1 MAALLLLEMSL
12 TFLRSASG
20 HSPALSP
27 FRDSESRTSLAA
39 MSGITNPRIP
49 FRLKLT
55 LLGAALATIPLA
67 FVGWRVLDANKQAVK
82 ANSQEIQLAILGDVA
97 RTIEESF
104 ADAQDALDALGR
116 VLTDASLDE
125 VSTERLAANILA
137 SQARVD
143 HAGVYGPDGT
153 FLDALIEERAQG
165 VELPTRLDDDL
176 IEVASAEGVATGRAE
191 LVLDS
196 PRVLVVLP
204 LRVRD
209 QVSGYVA
216 TYLSLSALQSRVERL
231 NELRFEGRANSLFVV
246 DNELRLIAHPSARGG
261 FLEPVDEPV
270 LEGIPERVLTENYQQ
285 SGEFDRDGD
294 GMVGTVVG
302 LRLVP
307 WALVAQV
314 PQSVAYV
321 SLFRIR
327 RIVLFTLA
335 IVIFLSLIAA
345 FYVARQITQPIK
357 QLADFANDLAA
368 RRFDRRV
375 TVETRDEL
383 GVLGDVMSAA
393 AAELQGS
400 EERIRKEMAI
410 RSDLGRYLPQEL
422 VEKVVAREQDMA
434 LGGARRNVTVL
445 FADVVAFTPLTDRLA
460 AEEVVGLLN
469 ELFTIMTDIVFRHN
483 GTIDKFIGDC
493 VMAVWGATDADGDHA
508 AEAVAAAD
516 DMMRWLEAGNSVW
529 EERFG
534 VRIELAIGIN
544 TGDAVVGN
552 IGSESRM
559 EYTVIGDTVNVAAR
573 LESIARPSQILITA
587 TTANAIDDAF
597 EVRSLGMRKLNGRNE
612 ELELFEVSP

>member
-1 MAALLLLEMSL
+1 MCS
-12 TFLRSASG
+12 T
-20 HSPALSP
+20 
-27 FRDSESRTSLAA
+27 LAA
-39 MSGITNPRIP
+39 MSGIPNPRVP
-49 FRLKLT
+49 FRFKLT

-67 FVGWRVLDANKQAVK
+67 FVGWRVLDVNKQAVK
-82 ANSQEIQLAILGDVA
+82 ANSHEIQLAILEDIA

-104 ADAQDALDALGR
+104 ADAQDALDGVGR
-116 VLTDASLDE
+116 VLTDTSLEEDA
-125 VSTERLAANILA
+125 TERLAANIL
-137 SQARVD
+137 SSHARVD
-143 HAGVYGPDGT
+143 HAGIYGPGGG
-153 FLDALIEERAQG
+153 FLDALVEARAEG
-165 VELPTRLDDDL
+165 VELPPQLDDNT
-176 IEVASAEGVATGRAE
+176 IEEACSEGVATGRAQ
-191 LVLDS
+191 LVLGS
-196 PRVLVVLP
+196 PRVMIVLP
-204 LRVRD
+204 LRVGD

-216 TYLSLSALQSRVERL
+216 TYLSLDALQSRVERL
-231 NELRFEGRANSLFVV
+231 NELRFEGRPDSLFVV
-246 DNELRLIAHPSARGG
+246 DNELRLIAHPTNTSG

-270 LEGIPERVLTENYQQ
+270 LEGITERILTENYQQ
-285 SGEFDRDGD
+285 SGEFERGSD

-327 RIVLFTLA
+327 QIVLITLA

-345 FYVARQITQPIK
+345 FYVARQITQPIR
-357 QLADFANDLAA
+357 QLADFAGDLAA
-368 RRFDRRV
+368 RRFDRRI

-400 EERIRKEMAI
+400 EERIREEMAI
-410 RSDLGRYLPQEL
+410 RSDLGRYLPHEL

-434 LGGARRNVTVL
+434 LGGARRKVSVL

-469 ELFTIMTDIVFRHN
+469 ELFTIMTDIVFRHD

-493 VMAVWGATDADGDHA
+493 VMAVWGAADSDDDHA
-508 AEAVAAAD
+508 AKAVAAAD

-587 TTANAIDDAF
+587 ATAEAIDDAF
-597 EVRSLGMRKLNGRNE
+597 DVRSLGMRKLSGRKE

>member
-1 MAALLLLEMSL
+1 MCSTLAL
-12 TFLRSASG
+12 
-20 HSPALSP
+20 
-27 FRDSESRTSLAA
+27 
-39 MSGITNPRIP
+39 MSGISNPRIP
-49 FRLKLT
+49 FRFKLT

-67 FVGWRVLDANKQAVK
+67 FVGWRVLDVNKQAVK
-82 ANSQEIQLAILGDVA
+82 ANSHEIQLAILEDIA

-104 ADAQDALDALGR
+104 ADAQDALDGVGR
-116 VLTDASLDE
+116 VLTDTSLDE
-125 VSTERLAANILA
+125 GSTERLAANIL
-137 SQARVD
+137 SSHARVD
-143 HAGVYGPDGT
+143 HAGIYGPDGG
-153 FLDALIEERAQG
+153 FLDALVEERAEG
-165 VELPTRLDDDL
+165 VELPPQLDDNT
-176 IEVASAEGVATGRAE
+176 IEEASSEGVATGAAQ
-191 LVLDS
+191 LVLGS
-196 PRVLVVLP
+196 PRVMIVLP
-204 LRVRD
+204 LRVGD

-216 TYLSLSALQSRVERL
+216 TYLSLDALQSRVERL
-231 NELRFEGRANSLFVV
+231 NELRFEGRPDSLFVV
-246 DNELRLIAHPSARGG
+246 DNERRLIAHPSHTAG
-261 FLEPVDEPV
+261 FLEPMDEPV
-270 LEGIPERVLTENYQQ
+270 LEGIAERVLTENYQQ
-285 SGEFDRDGD
+285 SGEFERAGD

-302 LRLVP
+302 LRFVP

-327 RIVLFTLA
+327 QIVLITLA

-345 FYVARQITQPIK
+345 FYVARQITQPIR
-357 QLADFANDLAA
+357 QLAAFAGDLAA
-368 RRFDRRV
+368 RRFDRRI

-400 EERIRKEMAI
+400 EERIREEMAI
-410 RSDLGRYLPQEL
+410 RSDLGRYLPHEL

-434 LGGARRNVTVL
+434 LGGARRNVSVL

-469 ELFTIMTDIVFRHN
+469 ELFTIMTDIVFRHD

-493 VMAVWGATDADGDHA
+493 VMAVWGAADTDDDHA
-508 AEAVAAAD
+508 AKAVAAAD

-534 VRIELAIGIN
+534 IRIELAIGIN

-587 TTANAIDDAF
+587 ATAKAIDDAF
-597 EVRSLGMRKLNGRNE
+597 DVRSLGMRKLSGRKE